1 MRKRSFILRVE
12 PYNYRLPHFG
22 FCYQAKLSP
31 NRPKF
36 SVSEDL
42 IDLRLQFQI
51 TPQFFEY
58 NSLMQTVIFAGGL
71 GTRLREET
79 EYKPK
84 PMVRIGGYPIIWH
97 IMKRYAKFGHKDFI
111 ACLGYRGDAIR
122 EYFINYHE
130 MNNDCTV
137 TLSKAS
143 KIDVHTSTDNLNWNV
158 TLAETGESTLTGGRL
173 LRIRKYITGNT
184 FMCTYG
190 DGLADVDIP
199 KLLDFHKSHGK
210 IATLTAVKPMSRF
223 GVVEVND
230 KGAVSSFKEKQQV
243 EDWVNSGFFVF
254 NIEIFNFL
262 SENCALE
269 TEPLTK
275 LTQLGELMAYKH
287 YGFFQAMDTYRE
299 MQSLNSLWDSGII
312 PWEK

>member
-1 MRKRSFILRVE
+1 MI
-12 PYNYRLPHFG
+12 
-22 FCYQAKLSP
+22 
-31 NRPKF
+31 
-36 SVSEDL
+36 SEYFL
-42 IDLRLQFQI
+42 ENKQFPGLNI
-51 TPQFFEY
+51 KIE
-58 NSLMQTVIFAGGL
+58 QTGEDSNTGE
-71 GTRLREET
+71 RLRRISYLIEE
-79 EYKPK
+79 EN
-84 PMVRIGGYPIIWH
+84 
-97 IMKRYAKFGHKDFI
+97 FF
-111 ACLGYRGDAIR
+111 
-122 EYFINYHE
+122 
-130 MNNDCTV
+130 
-137 TLSKAS
+137 
-143 KIDVHTSTDNLNWNV
+143 
-158 TLAETGESTLTGGRL
+158 
-173 LRIRKYITGNT
+173 
-184 FMCTYG
+184 CTYG

-223 GVVEVND
+223 GVVEAND
-230 KGAVSSFKEKQQV
+230 KGAVSSFKEKPQV

-269 TEPLTK
+269 TEPLAK